1 MKREEKILYEVEKTL
16 NAMDNLNNL
25 ESNPF
30 LYTKLSARI
39 SDKHFDI
46 KVYSKSF
53 LMLKQ
58 LVIALLI
65 AFNVFT
71 IIVSLGKLKQEETNT
86 YSLIEVLRTDYN
98 INVSNYENYKA
109 E

>member
-1 MKREEKILYEVEKTL
+1 MKREEKISDEVEKTL
-16 NAMDNLNNL
+16 NAIDNLDNL

-30 LYTKLSARI
+30 LYTKLRARI
-39 SDKHFDI
+39 SDKHSDI

-53 LMLKQ
+53 LLLKQ
-58 LVIALLI
+58 LIIVLLV
-65 AFNVFT
+65 AFNAFT

-86 YSLIEVLRTDYN
+86 YSLIEVLRTDYDL
-98 INVSNYENYKA
+98 NVSNYENYKV